1 MATWKKIIVSGSNA
15 ILNQLNLPSLTTN
28 NLVQVGA
35 DGVLQDSG
43 ISIANN
49 TASLSTI
56 NIVSTGGSSVLSG
69 SFSGSYIGDGSGLT
83 GLPTSLNFSGSAGED
98 TLNLLTDDLT
108 FAAGNSIATT
118 VTNNQVEIKVT
129 NAGITEA
136 QLNTSVAG
144 TGIAGGAGT
153 ALSVDLNEVGAA
165 EVDVSADSI
174 VILDSNASDAT
185 KKESIADFINAIA
198 GTNLDNSNGVI
209 NLPSTLT
216 GAHTFDNN
224 LTVDGDLI
232 VKGTTTSVQT
242 TNLLVEDKF
251 ILLNS
256 GSANP
261 DEGGLVV
268 DGGGGSGSAFV
279 YEADSGITRWGFHN
293 LVAHDASTV
302 NTRAYVSAVID
313 ENNGNHTGATS
324 ASFVRNG
331 NIKIASNGDIFIYS

>member
-15 ILNQLNLPSLTTN
+15 ILNQLNLPALTTN
-28 NLVQVGA
+28 RLVQVGTS
-35 DGVLQDSG
+35 GVLQDSG

-49 TASLSTI
+49 SASFGNI
-56 NIVSTGGSSVLSG
+56 NIISTGGSSVVSG
-69 SFSGSYIGDGSGLT
+69 SFSGSFVGSGAGLT
-83 GLPTSLNFSGSAGED
+83 GLPTSLNFSGSVGND
-98 TLNLLTDDLT
+98 TLDLLTDDLT
-108 FAAGNSIATT
+108 FAAGNSITT
-118 VTNNQVEIKVT
+118 TATNNQIEIKVS
-129 NAGITEA
+129 NAGITET

-144 TGIAGGAGT
+144 TGLAGGAGI

-165 EVDVSADSI
+165 EVDVDADSI
-174 VILDSNASDAT
+174 VIIDADGSNAT
-185 KKESIADFINAIA
+185 KKESVADFVSAIA
-198 GTNLDNSNGVI
+198 GTNINGTGGQLS
-209 NLPSTLT
+209 LPPTLT

-256 GSANP
+256 GSADP
-261 DEGGLVV
+261 DEGGLIV

-313 ENNGNHTGATS
+313 ENNSNHTGATS

>member
-15 ILNQLNLPSLTTN
+15 ILNQLNLPALTTN
-28 NLVQVGA
+28 RLVQVGTS
-35 DGVLQDSG
+35 GVLQDSG

-49 TASLSTI
+49 SASFGNI
-56 NIVSTGGSSVLSG
+56 NIISTGGSSVVSG
-69 SFSGSYIGDGSGLT
+69 SFSGSFVGSGAGLT
-83 GLPTSLNFSGSAGED
+83 GLPTSLNFSGSVGND
-98 TLNLLTDDLT
+98 TLDLLTDDLT
-108 FAAGNSIATT
+108 FAAGNSITT
-118 VTNNQVEIKVT
+118 TATNNQIEIKVS
-129 NAGITEA
+129 NAGITET

-153 ALSVDLNEVGAA
+153 ALSIDLNQVAA
-165 EVDVSADSI
+165 ANVDVSADSI
-174 VILDSNASDAT
+174 AIIDSDASNGT
-185 KKESIADFINAIA
+185 RKESIADFVNAIA

-256 GSANP
+256 GSADP
-261 DEGGLVV
+261 DEGGLIV

-313 ENNGNHTGATS
+313 ENNSNHTGATS